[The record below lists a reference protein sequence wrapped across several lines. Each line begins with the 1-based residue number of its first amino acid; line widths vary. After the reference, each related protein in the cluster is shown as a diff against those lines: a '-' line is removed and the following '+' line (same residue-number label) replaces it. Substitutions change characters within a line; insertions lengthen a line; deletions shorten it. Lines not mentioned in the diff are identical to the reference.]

1 MSPFGVPGEIE
12 YPFAPK
18 ERVLPLTVVVNF
30 FSAMIYKGVCR
41 SEPRIWKLKNVS
53 EALEAIRG
61 GHAAILLCEVCP
73 IASVILVAEQAVK
86 PMLCVSVYVYDNKLA
101 LPEYLLLLP
110 LL

>member
-1 MSPFGVPGEIE
+1 MPGEML

-41 SEPRIWKLKNVS
+41 SEPRIWELKNVS
-53 EALEAIRG
+53 YTLKAIRG
-61 GHAAILLCEVCP
+61 GHAAILLCKVCP

-86 PMLCVSVYVYDNKLA
+86 PMLCVAIYVYHNKLA
-101 LPEYLLLLP
+101 L
-110 LL
+110 